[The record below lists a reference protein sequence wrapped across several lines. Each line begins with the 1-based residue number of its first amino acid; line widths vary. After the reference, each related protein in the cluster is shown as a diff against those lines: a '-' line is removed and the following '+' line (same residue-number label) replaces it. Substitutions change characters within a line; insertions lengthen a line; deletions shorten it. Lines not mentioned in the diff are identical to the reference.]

1 MTMIRE
7 GISTGNIEKIYE
19 VSKLDPEVWRE
30 NADIIWLQDWIEHKK
45 LNWEK
50 ALSLL
55 ALYYEN

>member
-30 NADIIWLQDWIEHKK
+30 NADIIWL
-45 LNWEK
+45 
-50 ALSLL
+50 
-55 ALYYEN
+55 